1 VGIISIAYICSM
13 DKKIVNDL
21 YEFWT
26 YIGETM
32 GLLIDTE
39 DYKAVSVLN
48 SDWPKRVFAIADKA
62 DLIAEIIKL
71 SGIGVLPDRITLLS
85 PNELKGNPSLEI
97 SLSQKNMAID
107 LTTVDNDF
115 DQDENIFQ
123 VRSRADAL
131 DFANTA
137 SISFGYKVD
146 AEIVF
151 KISQDA
157 SRVRMFNYIK
167 NQEPLGCG
175 LIYFD
180 SFNNAGLH
188 MIGTVPNGRGLG
200 IGTQMTKKLLS
211 EAVNSKKDLAVLMA
225 SAMGEPIYNKLG
237 FIGYGELETYKIKRE
252 CC

>member
-1 VGIISIAYICSM
+1 M
-13 DKKIVNDL
+13 DKKIVNNL

-62 DLIAEIIKL
+62 GLIAEIIKL
-71 SGIGVLPDRITLLS
+71 SGIGVLPDRITILS
-85 PNELKGNPSLEI
+85 PNELKGNPNLEI

-107 LTTVDNDF
+107 LKTVDGTF
-115 DQDENIFQ
+115 DLDENISQ
-123 VRSRADAL
+123 VRSKADAL
-131 DFANTA
+131 NFANTA
-137 SISFGYKVD
+137 TISFGYKVD

-151 KISQDA
+151 QISQNA
-157 SRVRMFNYIK
+157 SKVRMFNYRK
-167 NQEPLGCG
+167 NEEYLGCG

-180 SFNNAGLH
+180 SLGNAGLH

-200 IGTQMTKKLLS
+200 IGTRMTKKLLS
-211 EAVNSKKDLAVLMA
+211 EAVNSKKELAVLMA

-237 FIGYGELETYKIKRE
+237 FVGYGKLETYKIKTK
-252 CC
+252 